1 MGKRTVEK
9 ASCEKGLFAD
19 AQSLKQSLLRCG
31 TRFVGAAEEPREVAG
46 SSPFGNA
53 QSLRQSSLRCG
64 PRFVGAADGVWSGCM
79 RRLAALCIAAVLVF
93 SLSGLG
99 GCAGE
104 QSSSAASSD
113 AAAAVGSESSAF
125 EDVAA
130 AFDVSALDL
139 DYSKR
144 DLDTSYDEASATHIA
159 LSGSSASV
167 DGSGAAVDGSTVT
180 ISSEGTYIISGELSS
195 GRIVVDASDDA
206 KVQLVLAG
214 ATIHNENGPAIYA
227 KNVDKCFVTLADGTQ
242 NSFSDGTDYTLE
254 DDSDEPYATLFCRCD
269 LTINGTGAL
278 NVTANYCH
286 GICSKDDLVVTGGTL
301 NVTAVEDCL
310 RGRDCVKIADGSFSL
325 VSGGDGIKSNK
336 DTEATQ
342 GFVSIT
348 GGTFSINAGDDAVQ
362 AKTYIGITDGAFS
375 VTSADDAFH
384 SDLQMAI
391 AGGEFTVSAGDDAF
405 HAETELAV
413 DGGTIDVISCC
424 EGLEAKKVYVN
435 GGDTS
440 IVASD
445 DAVNSSAAA
454 LSDSSDDDEDA
465 NDSGAPGEPGI
476 TVNGET
482 PGKGGPAAGGS
493 PVDGGSFP
501 GGSKGGGNRGGA
513 PGAGSSDC
521 LIQVNGGTLVLDSV
535 GDAIDSNG
543 SVEITG
549 GVVLVN
555 GPSSDGDGAF
565 DYDSEATVSG
575 GTVLMIGSSRMAQS
589 FSGGTQPFLYTA
601 NVSGSAGDTVAI
613 VDANGSV
620 IASITATK
628 QFGMV
633 LASSPKFTE
642 GGEYT
647 LVIDGVL
654 TNADAHG
661 YTDFGTVSGGS
672 STSATASTTPSS
684 SVGGMGSGP
693 GAVGVAR

>member
-1 MGKRTVEK
+1 MRKRTVEK

-19 AQSLKQSLLRCG
+19 AQSLRQSSLRCG
-31 TRFVGAAEEPREVAG
+31 TRFVGAAEEPRQVAG
-46 SSPFGNA
+46 SSPSGNA
-53 QSLRQSSLRCG
+53 QSLKQPSLRCG
-64 PRFVGAADGVWSGCM
+64 TRFVGAAEGARSGRM
-79 RRLAALCIAAVLVF
+79 RRLAAFCIAAVLVF

-113 AAAAVGSESSAF
+113 AAAAVDSESSAF

-144 DLDTSYDEASATHIA
+144 DLDASYDEASATHIA

-195 GRIVVDASDDA
+195 GQIVVDASDDA

-242 NSFSDGTDYTLE
+242 NSLSDGTDYTLE

-269 LTINGTGAL
+269 LTINGTGVL
-278 NVTANYCH
+278 NVTANYRH

-325 VSGGDGIKSNK
+325 VAGGDGIKSNK

-348 GGTFSINAGDDAVQ
+348 GGAFSINAGDDAVQ
-362 AKTYIGITDGAFS
+362 AKTCIGITGGTFS
-375 VTSADDAFH
+375 VASADDAFH

-391 AGGEFTVSAGDDAF
+391 AGGDFTVSAGGI
-405 HAETELAV
+405 AV
-413 DGGTIDVISCC
+413 DGKT
-424 EGLEAKKVYVN
+424 
-435 GGDTS
+435 
-440 IVASD
+440 
-445 DAVNSSAAA
+445 
-454 LSDSSDDDEDA
+454 
-465 NDSGAPGEPGI
+465 PGE
-476 TVNGET
+476 
-482 PGKGGPAAGGS
+482 GGPAAGGS
-493 PVDGGSFP
+493 PVDSGSFP

-521 LIQVNGGTLVLDSV
+521 LIQVNGGTLVLDSA

-549 GVVLVN
+549 GTVLAN

-589 FSGGTQPFLYTA
+589 FSSGTQPFLCIA

-613 VDANGSV
+613 VDANGNV

-647 LVIDGVL
+647 LVIGGVL
-654 TNADAHG
+654 TNTDAHG
-661 YTDFGTVSGGS
+661 YTDSGTVTGGS
-672 STSATASTTPSS
+672 STSATASATPSS
-684 SVGGMGSGP
+684 SVGGMESGP

>member
-1 MGKRTVEK
+1 
-9 ASCEKGLFAD
+9 
-19 AQSLKQSLLRCG
+19 
-31 TRFVGAAEEPREVAG
+31 
-46 SSPFGNA
+46 
-53 QSLRQSSLRCG
+53 
-64 PRFVGAADGVWSGCM
+64 M

-113 AAAAVGSESSAF
+113 AAAAVDSESSAF

-139 DYSKR
+139 DYSNR
-144 DLDTSYDEASATHIA
+144 DLDASYDEASATRIA

-195 GRIVVDASDDA
+195 GQIVVDASDDA

-227 KNVDKCFVTLADGTQ
+227 KNADKCFVTLADGTQ
-242 NSFSDGTDYTLE
+242 NSLSDGTGYTLE
-254 DDSDEPYATLFCRCD
+254 DDSDEPCATLFCRCD

-278 NVTANYCH
+278 NVTANYRH
-286 GICSKDDLVVTGGTL
+286 GICSKDDLVVTGGIL

-325 VSGGDGIKSNK
+325 VAGGDGIKSNK
-336 DTEATQ
+336 DTKATQ

-348 GGTFSINAGDDAVQ
+348 GGAFSINAGDDAVQ
-362 AKTYIGITDGAFS
+362 AKTYIGITGGTFS

-391 AGGEFTVSAGDDAF
+391 AGGDFTVSAGGI
-405 HAETELAV
+405 AV
-413 DGGTIDVISCC
+413 DGKT
-424 EGLEAKKVYVN
+424 
-435 GGDTS
+435 
-440 IVASD
+440 
-445 DAVNSSAAA
+445 
-454 LSDSSDDDEDA
+454 
-465 NDSGAPGEPGI
+465 PGE
-476 TVNGET
+476 
-482 PGKGGPAAGGS
+482 GGPAAGGS
-493 PVDGGSFP
+493 PVDSGSFP

-521 LIQVNGGTLVLDSV
+521 LIQVNGGTLVLDSA

-549 GVVLVN
+549 GTVLAN

-589 FSGGTQPFLYTA
+589 FSSGTQPFLCIA

-613 VDANGSV
+613 VDANGNV

-647 LVIDGVL
+647 LVIGGVL
-654 TNADAHG
+654 TNTDAHG
-661 YTDFGTVSGGS
+661 YTDSGTVTGGS
-672 STSATASTTPSS
+672 STSATASATPSS
-684 SVGGMGSGP
+684 SVGGMESGP

>member
-1 MGKRTVEK
+1 MGKRTVER

-19 AQSLKQSLLRCG
+19 AQSLKQSSLRCG
-31 TRFVGAAEEPREVAG
+31 TRFVGAAEGARSVEALSEKG
-46 SSPFGNA
+46 SDS
-53 QSLRQSSLRCG
+53 QSCTTSDSSRNEG
-64 PRFVGAADGVWSGCM
+64 GTRFVGAAEGARSGRM

-113 AAAAVGSESSAF
+113 AAAAVDSESSAF

-139 DYSKR
+139 DYSNR
-144 DLDTSYDEASATHIA
+144 DLDASYDEASATRIA

-195 GRIVVDASDDA
+195 GQIVVDASDDA

-227 KNVDKCFVTLADGTQ
+227 KNADKCFVTLADGTQ
-242 NSFSDGTDYTLE
+242 NSLSDGTGYTLE
-254 DDSDEPYATLFCRCD
+254 DDSDEPCATLFCRCD

-278 NVTANYCH
+278 NVTANYRH
-286 GICSKDDLVVTGGTL
+286 GICSKDDLVVTGGIL

-325 VSGGDGIKSNK
+325 VAGGDGIKSNK
-336 DTEATQ
+336 DTKATQ

-348 GGTFSINAGDDAVQ
+348 GGAFSINAGDDAVQ
-362 AKTYIGITDGAFS
+362 AKTYIGITGGTFS

-391 AGGEFTVSAGDDAF
+391 AGGDFTVSAGGI
-405 HAETELAV
+405 AV
-413 DGGTIDVISCC
+413 DGKT
-424 EGLEAKKVYVN
+424 
-435 GGDTS
+435 
-440 IVASD
+440 
-445 DAVNSSAAA
+445 
-454 LSDSSDDDEDA
+454 
-465 NDSGAPGEPGI
+465 PGE
-476 TVNGET
+476 
-482 PGKGGPAAGGS
+482 GGPAAGGS
-493 PVDGGSFP
+493 PVDSGSFP

-521 LIQVNGGTLVLDSV
+521 LIQVNGGTLVLDSA

-549 GVVLVN
+549 GTVLAN

-589 FSGGTQPFLYTA
+589 FSSGTQPFLCIA

-613 VDANGSV
+613 VDANGNV

-647 LVIDGVL
+647 LVIGGVL
-654 TNADAHG
+654 TNTDAHG
-661 YTDFGTVSGGS
+661 YTDSGTVTGGS
-672 STSATASTTPSS
+672 STSATASATPSS
-684 SVGGMGSGP
+684 SVGGMESGP

>member
-9 ASCEKGLFAD
+9 ASADSEKGLFGN
-19 AQSLKQSLLRCG
+19 AQSLKQSSLRCG
-31 TRFVGAAEEPREVAG
+31 TRFVGVAE
-46 SSPFGNA
+46 
-53 QSLRQSSLRCG
+53 
-64 PRFVGAADGVWSGCM
+64 GAWSGRM
-79 RRLAALCIAAVLVF
+79 RRLAALCIAAVFVF

-113 AAAAVGSESSAF
+113 AAAAVDSESSVF

-130 AFDVSALDL
+130 AFDVLALDL

-144 DLDTSYDEASATHIA
+144 DLDASYDERSATRIA

-195 GRIVVDASDDA
+195 GQIVVDASDDA
-206 KVQLVLAG
+206 KVQLVLVG

-227 KNVDKCFVTLADGTQ
+227 KSADKCFVTLADGTQ
-242 NSFSDGTDYTLE
+242 NSLSDGTEYTLE
-254 DDSDEPYATLFCRCD
+254 DDFDEPYATLFCCCD
-269 LTINGTGAL
+269 FTINGTGAL
-278 NVTANYCH
+278 NVTANYRH
-286 GICSKDDLVVTGGTL
+286 GICSKDDLVVTGGIL

-310 RGRDCVKIADGSFSL
+310 RGRDCVKIADGNFTL
-325 VSGGDGIKSNK
+325 TAGGDGIKSNK
-336 DTEATQ
+336 DTKATQ

-348 GGTFSINAGDDAVQ
+348 GGAFSIDAGDDAVQ
-362 AKTYIGITDGAFS
+362 AKTYIGITDGTFS

-413 DGGTIDVISCC
+413 DGGTIDVTSCC
-424 EGLEAKKVYVN
+424 EGFEAEKVYVN

-445 DAVNSSAAA
+445 DAVNSSAAD
-454 LSDSSDDDEDA
+454 LSDSSDESEGA
-465 NDSGAPGEPGI
+465 NDNGAPGERSI
-476 TVNGET
+476 TVNGES

-589 FSGGTQPFLYTA
+589 FSSGTQPFLYTA

-647 LVIDGVL
+647 LVIGGVL

-661 YTDFGTVSGGS
+661 YTDSGTVTGGS